1 MTVYIA
7 GKITGNDRYK
17 DQFRLAEASLSALG
31 YRVINPAALPAG
43 LNPANYMSICV
54 PMLLA
59 ADAVYFIPGWE
70 TSGGANIEHDLAEYC
85 GKQILGD
92 FGV

>member
-17 DQFRLAEASLSALG
+17 DQFRLAEASLTALG
-31 YRVINPAALPAG
+31 YRVINPAALQAG
-43 LNPANYMSICV
+43 LNPADYRSICE

-59 ADAVYFIPGWE
+59 ADAVYFIEHAIFYGAGDGSLHVQPRGIR
-70 TSGGANIEHDLAEYC
+70 GGSL
-85 GKQILGD
+85 
-92 FGV
+92 

>member
-7 GKITGNDRYK
+7 GKITGNDKYK
-17 DQFRLAEASLSALG
+17 DQFRLAEASLSAMG
-31 YRVINPAALPAG
+31 YRTLNPAALSAG
-43 LNPANYMSICV
+43 LRPADYMSICV

-70 TSGGANIEHDLAEYC
+70 SSGGANIEHDLAVYC
-85 GKQILGD
+85 GKQILEG